1 MSVDPEPS
9 FPRWLLPSVLTVAV
23 LAMGIGGW
31 MALQGMGRT
40 LPQVEPALANKKPPK
55 QPSGDPS
62 AVEEPVGAG
71 RARKSPQVF
80 GFAVFPTS
88 FDFQSMEVSST
99 AGSSSFLVKSGGA
112 ADVVRFYIEK
122 LGEAGWEYQW
132 KRAANTQ
139 PGDVGKTIILKGTR
153 VRWQHRQQHRQL
165 TLLALDDTQKGR
177 TAQGVLSWAPLPRK

>member
-31 MALQGMGRT
+31 MALQGMGRS
-40 LPQVEPALANKKPPK
+40 LPPVSSGLTNKPVPGNRSP
-55 QPSGDPS
+55 QPQTGDPS

-71 RARKSPQVF
+71 RARKSPKAF

-99 AGSSSFLVKSGGA
+99 TGSSSFLIKSGDA
-112 ADVVRFYIEK
+112 TDVVRF
-122 LGEAGWEYQW
+122 
-132 KRAANTQ
+132 
-139 PGDVGKTIILKGTR
+139 
-153 VRWQHRQQHRQL
+153 
-165 TLLALDDTQKGR
+165 
-177 TAQGVLSWAPLPRK
+177 